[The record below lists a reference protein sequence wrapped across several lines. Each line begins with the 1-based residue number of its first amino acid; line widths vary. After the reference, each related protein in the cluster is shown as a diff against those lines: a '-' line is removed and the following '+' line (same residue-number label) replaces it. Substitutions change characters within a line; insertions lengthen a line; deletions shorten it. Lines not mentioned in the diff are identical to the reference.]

1 LRGWAWN
8 IMLST
13 PKKTSWLQNIPLHSF
28 LFALY
33 PILVLLALNIS
44 EVGFS
49 SGLRPLLLS
58 IFMTGL
64 LMLVSYWM
72 TRDWKRTGLIS
83 TILLILFYSYGHA
96 YILLKGVNV
105 NELYLFRH
113 RTLIPLWLGLGAIT
127 IWWASRRSRNIVSI
141 TYTLN
146 LIGLFLLIFPLI
158 QLASFYVQSRA
169 SRADPQ
175 NNASALSLEV
185 PSQPPDIYYIIL
197 DGYGRSDVLKNEYG
211 YDNSDFLN
219 TLRDVGFTIAD
230 CSLSNYAQTQ
240 MSLASSLNFNYI
252 DALSDRF
259 VEGSDDRTGLDTL
272 IHQSA
277 ARVSLERAG
286 YKTVA
291 FATGFLATELTNAD
305 YFLGPGYSWGQ
316 LNEFESL
323 LMETTLARL
332 IQDGNQ
338 FGMQTSG
345 SERFRERTLFT
356 LDKLDELSYIPGP
369 KFVFVHIIAPHPP
382 YVFGPTGGPVEP
394 AEVGTTRTQEGADH
408 YRDQAIYISSRMMEI
423 VPKII
428 ENSSTPPIIVI
439 QGDHGPT
446 VASSPRSRMSNLS
459 AYFLPGENASVYST
473 ITPVNTFRII
483 FNEYFGQNLE
493 LLDDISLYSDYTA
506 PFNLKVVQNSCNTN
520 E

>member
-1 LRGWAWN
+1 
-8 IMLST
+8 MSST
-13 PKKTSWLQNIPLHSF
+13 PKKAGWLQSFPLHPF
-28 LFALY
+28 LFAIY
-33 PILVLLALNIS
+33 PVLALLAINIS
-44 EVGFS
+44 EVDFLSGFRS
-49 SGLRPLLLS
+49 LLLS
-58 IFMTGL
+58 TFLAGL
-64 LMLVSYWM
+64 LIFVSYVIFRNWS
-72 TRDWKRTGLIS
+72 RAALIS
-83 TILLILFYSYGHA
+83 TIAVILLFAYGHV
-96 YILLKGVNV
+96 YILLKGANI
-105 NELYLFRH
+105 NGFYLFRH
-113 RTLIPLWLGLGAIT
+113 RTLIPIWFGLAALS
-127 IWWASRRSRNIVSI
+127 IWWASRKSRNLSSA
-141 TYTLN
+141 THTLN
-146 LIGLFLLIFPLI
+146 LIGMFLLILPLI
-158 QLASFYVQSRA
+158 QLISFSIQSRV
-169 SRADPQ
+169 SETSTQ
-175 NNASALSLEV
+175 NNTSALNLEV

-211 YDNSDFLN
+211 YDNSEFLN
-219 TLRDVGFTIAD
+219 TLKDLGFTIAD
-230 CSLSNYAQTQ
+230 CSSSNYAQTQ

-277 ARVSLERAG
+277 ARQSLERAG

-291 FATGFLATELTNAD
+291 FATGFLATELTDAD
-305 YFLGPGYSWGQ
+305 YFLGPGYSWEQ

-338 FGMQTSG
+338 LGMQTSG

-356 LDKLDELSYIPGP
+356 LDKMDDLSSIEGP

-382 YVFGPTGGPVEP
+382 YVFGPTGGPIEP
-394 AEVGTTRTQEGADH
+394 AEVGTTKTQEGASH

-446 VASSPRSRMSNLS
+446 VASSPRARMSNLS
-459 AYFLPGENASVYST
+459 AYYLPDVATTVHST
-473 ITPVNTFRII
+473 ITPVNTFRVI
-483 FNEYFGQNLE
+483 FNSYFGQNLE
-493 LLDDISLYSDYTA
+493 PLDDVSLYSDYTD
-506 PFNLKVVQNSCNTN
+506 PFNFKVIPNSCKTN
-520 E
+520 D